1 MKFRKLRFIAAS
13 VLAALPLVFSG
24 NASAVVVPTE
34 GKLDPRIRHV
44 TYERDQVFRVLTNR
58 GVATLILLGDDEK
71 IEQAGG
77 GFESSCKPASTASTA
92 PGAPDGGAVTV
103 PPAAEWLIC
112 AAKDTNRI
120 WVKPLGNARFNNL
133 ELVTN
138 KRVYSFEFEARRA
151 VPKQAYDSDTY
162 RVVFDYPKPI
172 RANGM
177 PAPEDVLASRM
188 HDTLPAVKNWKD
200 YTMQALEGGEA
211 IAPTQAFDDNRL
223 TYFLLPGNRDLP
235 TVWVVGADGSER
247 QVDSNIDP
255 KTGYLV
261 VHETARRFLLRLG
274 KAVVGI
280 WNDGEMPDLPATNS
294 GTTVQGVQRQFK

>member
-1 MKFRKLRFIAAS
+1 MEFRKLRFIAAGAI
-13 VLAALPLVFSG
+13 AAFPLVFSG

-44 TYERDQVFRVLTNR
+44 TYERDQVFRIPTNR

-71 IEQAGG
+71 IEEAGG

-112 AAKDTNRI
+112 ATKEKNRI
-120 WVKPLGNARFNNL
+120 WVKPLPNARFNNL
-133 ELVTN
+133 EVVTN
-138 KRVYSFEFEARRA
+138 KRVYSFEFDASRA
-151 VPKQAYDSDTY
+151 APKNAYDSGTY

-188 HDTLPAVKNWKD
+188 HDTLPVVKNWKD

-235 TVWVVGADGSER
+235 TVWVIGADGSER